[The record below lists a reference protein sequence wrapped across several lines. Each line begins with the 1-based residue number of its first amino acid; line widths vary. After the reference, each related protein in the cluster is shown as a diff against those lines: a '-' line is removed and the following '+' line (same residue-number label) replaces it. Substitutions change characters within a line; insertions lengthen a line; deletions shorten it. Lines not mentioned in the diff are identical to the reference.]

1 MQWMVNPRL
10 FPLRGEAAA
19 QALGRSRERDPA
31 EFVFPEAFRILVAR
45 DGCSHEGESGRD
57 NICRKGSKRKMLW
70 RQFFVIIVRT
80 RVTSSPALATRRES
94 PKKTSFEASFF
105 TTRLVFFH
113 PLFLKPPFL
122 FKEFDRRIKTKHTKI
137 FHARLLLPSFSSCAP
152 RFLPG

>member
-1 MQWMVNPRL
+1 MQWMANPRL

-57 NICRKGSKRKMLW
+57 NICRKGRKRKMLW

-80 RVTSSPALATRRES
+80 RVASSPALATRRIPQENKFRDLLFYHEISFLS
-94 PKKTSFEASFF
+94 PT
-105 TTRLVFFH
+105 
-113 PLFLKPPFL
+113 
-122 FKEFDRRIKTKHTKI
+122 
-137 FHARLLLPSFSSCAP
+137 FS
-152 RFLPG
+152 